1 VSRRATSIP
10 SRSSSRNSLIIRRAI
25 VAAVGTAVGLAALL
39 SYKSSGS
46 DKLLKVQVSTGQNKP
61 AATLVTPAT
70 SKPGGSTA
78 GSAPSTTA
86 PSTTPSSTIGAP
98 PSTATA
104 EHTYTGQEIQY
115 IYGDI
120 VVAATLQNGKI
131 ANISVPQNDATDGRS
146 QMINSYAVPILEQEA
161 VTAQGVNINVVSG
174 ATFTSDAFAQ
184 SLQTALTRAGK

>member
-1 VSRRATSIP
+1 
-10 SRSSSRNSLIIRRAI
+10 
-25 VAAVGTAVGLAALL
+25 VGTAVGLAALL

-70 SKPGGSTA
+70 SKPGGSTP
-78 GSAPSTTA
+78 GSAPSTTAPSTTAPSTTA